1 MTGSRGG
8 GAVRAPGQA
17 FPNTS
22 GVQGSGARVGHCLE
36 AGRFR
41 AHTDLGGVQGVLV
54 RTVAQT
60 WGAETPRAS
69 EVKVWQAGLQN
80 KENLDNRGRRKGVQP
95 RPGPQWAHLAPGSTI
110 PGNT

>member
-1 MTGSRGG
+1 MPRARPFPIPVGFRGQG
-8 GAVRAPGQA
+8 PGQG
-17 FPNTS
+17 T
-22 GVQGSGARVGHCLE
+22 VWKQGG
-36 AGRFR
+36 
-41 AHTDLGGVQGVLV
+41 LGPTQTWAWCKGVLV

-80 KENLDNRGRRKGVQP
+80 KENLDSRGRRKGVQP

-110 PGNT
+110 PGNTLPAFPFVS